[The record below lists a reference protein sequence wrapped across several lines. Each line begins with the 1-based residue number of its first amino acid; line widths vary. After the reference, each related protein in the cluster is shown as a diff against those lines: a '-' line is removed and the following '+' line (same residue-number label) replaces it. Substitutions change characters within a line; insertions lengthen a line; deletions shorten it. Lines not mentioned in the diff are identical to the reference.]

1 MLFAKKITWL
11 TLFSASTVLIGFSN
25 LTLPALSETVSAK
38 EKSKPAAEKTEKKEP
53 EKKEAAKAPEPS
65 YEGAAAVNPEELVKH
80 PHEYMNKLVKF
91 TAGFSSFSSLAL
103 DYPKEHPMRESKK
116 YLSLLILTPGTP
128 QGAKIPLSEMKL
140 SMAIP
145 KDKDPETDLLA
156 KLKEGDQVEIIGKE
170 FSTALDD
177 PWIDVLR
184 LKKIGGSKDE
194 DKKVASGESDKTDKT
209 DKSDKSKSDEKSG
222 TPGKSE

>member
-11 TLFSASTVLIGFSN
+11 TVFSASTVLIGFGN
-25 LTLPALSETVSAK
+25 ATLPALSETVSAK
-38 EKSKPAAEKTEKKEP
+38 EKNKAATEKTEKKEP

-65 YEGAAAVNPEELVKH
+65 YEGAVAVNPDELVKH
-80 PHEYMNKLVKF
+80 PHDYMNKTVKF

-103 DYPKEHPMRESKK
+103 DYPKEHPLRESKK
-116 YLSLLILTPGTP
+116 YLSLLILTPGAP
-128 QGAKIPLSEMKL
+128 QGTKIPLSELKL
-140 SMAIP
+140 AMAIP

-156 KLKEGDQVEIIGKE
+156 KLKEGDQIEIIGKE

-177 PWIDVLR
+177 PWLDVLR

-194 DKKVASGESDKTDKT
+194 EKKVAAGE
-209 DKSDKSKSDEKSG
+209 SDKSKSDEKKESE
-222 TPGKSE
+222 GKSE